1 MIKLHLQLLK
11 KASLLHIKRNISQTK
26 SIMALTKF
34 EYVKS
39 FEIENKL
46 EALHWVVLSVYCVE
60 HKEFLKQNNVKN
72 GSEII
77 FRQIMSSVCSD
88 VMEEEKEIA
97 LGYAYSNIVHFILK
111 RDTYLFKR
119 REYKL
124 LSNIISRY
132 SSAFIRNWRNFV
144 ETPLCKLPT
153 FNGEII
159 LLPQD
164 QCLRD
169 FVTNEQ
175 RKCHFINLEETTLR
189 NLVNIAKLSSTE
201 ALEKVKN
208 TNEGQKN
215 ELLFSLCNINY
226 NNEPVEA
233 KKGAIFLRNSNDCAN
248 FIKNEFWES
257 SFPLT
262 QKTEKNFKYDYL
274 SSFKR
279 RNHILP
285 HTFLV
290 VRIDG
295 KGFSKFSATHKFE
308 KPNDR
313 RSLNLMNH
321 AAITVM
327 KKFPIVKLSYG
338 QSDEY
343 SFVIKRFGHGEK
355 EGNSLISRIVSVLT
369 GSFTNY
375 WKDFF
380 SETQLECN
388 PVFDARLVLYP
399 TLESV
404 RDYLSWRQADC
415 HINNM
420 YNTCFWKLVNEKGF
434 SRTSAQEY
442 LKGTFSEDK
451 QRILKEELGFIYSDD
466 EPMFRKGS
474 VIYKDNLSG
483 DNTLVV
489 KHCDIIGPQFWI
501 DNCNLLEEK
510 RVS

>member
-1 MIKLHLQLLK
+1 MIKLHLHLLK
-11 KASLLHIKRNISQTK
+11 KASLLYIKRNISQTK

-46 EALHWVVLSVYCVE
+46 EPLHWVVLSVYCVE

-77 FRQIMSSVCSD
+77 FRQIMSSVCSE

-132 SSAFIRNWRNFV
+132 SSAFIRNWRNFA
-144 ETPLCKLPT
+144 ETPLCKIPT
-153 FNGEII
+153 FNGEIN

-169 FVTNEQ
+169 FVTIEQ

-233 KKGAIFLRNSNDCAN
+233 KKGAIFLRNSNDCASN
-248 FIKNEFWES
+248 S
-257 SFPLT
+257 S
-262 QKTEKNFKYDYL
+262 KTEKNFKYDYL

-279 RNHILP
+279 KNHILP

-327 KKFPIVKLSYG
+327 KKFPIIKLSYG

-355 EGNSLISRIVSVLT
+355 EGNALISRIVSVFT

-375 WKDFF
+375 WKNFF
-380 SETQLECN
+380 SETQLEGN

-399 TLESV
+399 TIESV

-474 VIYKDNLSG
+474 VICKDNLSG

-510 RVS
+510 RVLK